1 MISGWFV
8 RLTLVLV
15 IVALGAFEG
24 ISVLVASVGA
34 KDDAQD
40 AALAAANSYQSN
52 HSAVGAIAAANGVL
66 HDGDTLVPG
75 SVRAAAD
82 GTVSLQVRRTASSIL
97 LHRWSTSAKWD
108 VVTGSASSKPAQ
120 P

>member
-8 RLTLVLV
+8 RLTLILAILAV
-15 IVALGAFEG
+15 GAFEG
-24 ISVLVASVGA
+24 ISILVASIGV

-40 AALAAANSYQSN
+40 AALAAATAYQSS
-52 HSAVGAIAAANGVL
+52 HTALAAITAAKGTL
-66 HDGDTLVPG
+66 HDGETLVPG

-82 GTVSLQVRRTASSIL
+82 GTISLQLRRTANSIF
-97 LHRWSTSAKWD
+97 LHSWSTSAKWAI
-108 VVTGSASSKPAQ
+108 VTGSASAAPAA